1 VIWWV
6 VLLRAVIGAG
16 FVVTTSL
23 VAELL
28 GPFWGGLLVSLPVSA
43 GPAFV
48 MLALDQDDAFI
59 AQAGVGGLVA
69 NAITQVFI
77 AVIVLTAPRWRAPFV
92 FAAAMLA
99 WFAVAITLR
108 QFVWSPFSAVCLNIL
123 AFAVFLPLTR
133 AALNSGTGRAGQ
145 VGRRWYELPM
155 RGLMVGV
162 LVASVVTASSWLGPT
177 LSGMAAVF
185 PIMLTGLALV
195 TLPRLGGEATAA
207 LFAGIM
213 RAMPGFGLCMLI
225 VALAAEPLGRW
236 LGMGVALLGQLAF
249 SALFL
254 MVHKA
259 RAR

>member
-1 VIWWV
+1 MIWWV
-6 VLLRAVIGAG
+6 VLLRAIVGAG
-16 FVVTTSL
+16 FVVTTSI

-59 AQAGVGGLVA
+59 AQAGIGGLVA

-77 AVIVLTAPRWRAPFV
+77 AVIVLTAPSWRAPFV

-99 WFAVAITLR
+99 WFAIAFVVR
-108 QFVWSPFSAVCLNIL
+108 QFDWSPFGAVCLNIL
-123 AFAVFLPLTR
+123 VFAVLLPLTR
-133 AALNSGTGRAGQ
+133 KPLKTSVGTPRPG
-145 VGRRWYELPM
+145 GRRWYELPM

-195 TLPRLGGEATAA
+195 TLPRLGGAATAA

-213 RAMPGFGLCMLI
+213 RAMPGFSLAMLLI
-225 VALAAEPLGRW
+225 AITAEPLGRW
-236 LGMGVALLGQLAF
+236 AGMGAALIGQLSF

-254 MVHKA
+254 IAHRTSRK
-259 RAR
+259 

>member
-1 VIWWV
+1 MIWWI
-6 VLLRAVIGAG
+6 VLLRAVVGAG
-16 FVVTTSL
+16 FVVTTSI

-48 MLALDQDDAFI
+48 MLGLDQDDAFI

-77 AVIVLTAPRWRAPFV
+77 AVIVQTAPRWRAPFV
-92 FAAAMLA
+92 FAAAVLA
-99 WFAVAITLR
+99 WFSIALIVR

-123 AFAVFLPLTR
+123 AFIIFLPLTR
-133 AALNSGTGRAGQ
+133 KALRTGTGAARP

-155 RGLMVGV
+155 RGVMVGV
-162 LVASVVTASSWLGPT
+162 LVASVVTASSWLGAT

-213 RAMPGFGLCMLI
+213 RAMPGFGLAMLL
-225 VALAAEPLGRW
+225 VALTAEPLGRW
-236 LGMGVALLGQLAF
+236 AGMGTALLGQLAF

-254 MVHKA
+254 LAHRT
-259 RAR
+259 RAK